1 MKRRPLFPAAVQRR
15 RRLAATAV
23 PRAARTRPP
32 WPVRALALMLI
43 LALGA
48 ALGSGLYEWVRRA
61 AGLAPQVSS
70 SDAAVL
76 LADRERLATEM
87 QALQGRLNAADG
99 RIEMERAAKDQ
110 LAAELRASQKEVG
123 DLRNDLAF
131 FEQLIPADPRMGQ
144 VSIRSAELE
153 KQGTALRYRVL
164 LMRSGRPSGEFKGV
178 LQFSA
183 VGTRAGTTAT
193 VDLQPLIE
201 PVAAAVSKPA
211 TSAGSAVP
219 GTPSASAATPVI
231 PARPTASAA
240 VTAPGGNPL
249 ALNFRQYQRAE
260 GALSVPAGFVAR
272 TVTVR
277 VLEGGAVRS
286 QSTVNL
292 MP

>member
-15 RRLAATAV
+15 RRQAAASA
-23 PRAARTRPP
+23 PRAAKTRAP
-32 WPVRALALMLI
+32 WPLRAFALLLI

-48 ALGSGLYEWVRRA
+48 ALGSGLYEWVRRV
-61 AGLAPQVSS
+61 AGLAPQISA
-70 SDAAVL
+70 SDAATL
-76 LADRERLATEM
+76 RADRERLAAEL

-99 RIEMERAAKDQ
+99 RIEMERAAKDK
-110 LAAELRASQKEVG
+110 LEAELRASQKEVG

-164 LMRSGRPSGEFKGV
+164 LMRSGRPSGEFKGA

-183 VGTRAGTTAT
+183 VGTRGGASAT
-193 VDLQPLIE
+193 VDLQPLVE
-201 PVAAAVSKPA
+201 PAASGLAM
-211 TSAGSAVP
+211 P
-219 GTPSASAATPVI
+219 GGI
-231 PARPTASAA
+231 RPTAPVLGAPVLGNPLPASPA
-240 VTAPGGNPL
+240 VTVAPGGNPL
-249 ALNFRQYQRAE
+249 GLSFRQYQRAE
-260 GALSVPAGFVAR
+260 GALALPANFTPR
-272 TVTVR
+272 SVTVR

-286 QSTVNL
+286 QSTVTL

>member
-15 RRLAATAV
+15 RRLAAASA
-23 PRAARTRPP
+23 PRAEPTRTP
-32 WPVRALALMLI
+32 WPVRAGALLLI

-48 ALGSGLYEWVRRA
+48 ALGSGLYEWVRKV
-61 AGLAPQVSS
+61 AGLAPQVSA

-76 LADRERLATEM
+76 LAERERLAAEL

-99 RIEMERAAKDQ
+99 RIEMERAAKDK
-110 LAAELRASQKEVG
+110 LEAELRASQKEVG

-164 LMRSGRPSGEFKGV
+164 LMRSGRPSGEFKGT

-183 VGTRAGTTAT
+183 VGTRGGATAT
-193 VDLQPLIE
+193 VDLQPLVE
-201 PVAAAVSKPA
+201 PAAPGVAM
-211 TSAGSAVP
+211 P
-219 GTPSASAATPVI
+219 GGVRPSAPVLGAPLPAASASESPAAATP
-231 PARPTASAA
+231 
-240 VTAPGGNPL
+240 PGGNPL
-249 ALNFRQYQRAE
+249 ALSFRQYQRAE
-260 GALSVPAGFVAR
+260 GALALPANFVPR

-292 MP
+292 VP

>member
-15 RRLAATAV
+15 RRLAAASA
-23 PRAARTRPP
+23 PRAAKTRAP
-32 WPVRALALMLI
+32 WPLRAFALLLI

-48 ALGSGLYEWVRRA
+48 ALGSGLYEWVRRV
-61 AGLAPQVSS
+61 AGLAPQVSA
-70 SDAAVL
+70 SDAASL
-76 LADRERLATEM
+76 QADRERLAGEL

-99 RIEMERAAKDQ
+99 RIEMERAAKDK
-110 LAAELRASQKEVG
+110 LEAELRASQKEVG

-164 LMRSGRPSGEFKGV
+164 LMRSGRPSGEFKGT

-183 VGTRAGTTAT
+183 VGLRSGATAT
-193 VDLQPLIE
+193 VDLQPLVE
-201 PVAAAVSKPA
+201 PAAPGVAMPGGIRPSAPVLGAPVLGNPLPGSAAAPA
-211 TSAGSAVP
+211 
-219 GTPSASAATPVI
+219 
-231 PARPTASAA
+231 
-240 VTAPGGNPL
+240 APGGNPL
-249 ALNFRQYQRAE
+249 ALSFRQYQRAE
-260 GALSVPAGFVAR
+260 GALALPGNFTPR